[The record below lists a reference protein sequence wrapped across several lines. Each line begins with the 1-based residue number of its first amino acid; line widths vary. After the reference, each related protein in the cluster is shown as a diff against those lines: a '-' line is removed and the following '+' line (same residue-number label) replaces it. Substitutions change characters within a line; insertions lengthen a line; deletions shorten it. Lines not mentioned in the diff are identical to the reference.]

1 VETFAPQESEAARAP
16 AANQMK
22 VFILIWAGQFVSLMG
37 SRLTWFALGVWVY
50 QRTGSATQF
59 ALIFLFTMLP
69 ALLIS
74 PVAGALTDRWDRRHV
89 MIMSDTGAGLCTLVI
104 AALLISGRL
113 EVWHIYVMDA
123 ISSAFS
129 AFQWPAYSASTTL
142 LVPKKHLGRANGMV
156 QTAQALAQIVSP
168 VVAGALLAVIHL
180 EGIILLDFVTF
191 VFAVTTL
198 LLVRIPRPVTTSE
211 TGAGKKSLLRESAE
225 GWHYIV
231 KRRGLFGLLIF
242 FAISNFL
249 VGILSVLATPLVLAF
264 APVTV
269 LGTVLSIG
277 GGGMLVGSLL
287 MSVWGGPKRRIYG
300 VLGFMML
307 GSLSMIL
314 AGIKP
319 SAVLTS
325 IAAFGFFFGIPIM
338 AGCSQTIWQV
348 KVPPE
353 LQGRVFA
360 TRAMIAGSCLPLAYL
375 IAGPLADYIF
385 EPLLVVGGP
394 LAGSIGEF
402 IGVGPGRG
410 IGLLFI
416 IIGLLSALATIGGY
430 LYKPVRLVEGELP
443 DAVA

>member
-1 VETFAPQESEAARAP
+1 VETFAPQENEAARGS
-16 AANQMK
+16 AARQMK

-59 ALIFLFTMLP
+59 AFIFLCTMLP
-69 ALLIS
+69 AILIS

-89 MIMSDTGAGLCTLVI
+89 MIMSDTGAGFCTLVI
-104 AALLISGRL
+104 AVLIMSGRL

-156 QTAQALAQIVSP
+156 QMAQAIAQIVSP

-191 VFAVTTL
+191 IFAITTL
-198 LLVRIPRPVTTSE
+198 LLVRIPRPVVMSE
-211 TGAGKKSLLRESAE
+211 TGAGRRSLLRESAE
-225 GWHYIV
+225 GWHYIL

-249 VGILSVLATPLVLAF
+249 IGILSVLATPLVLAF

-325 IAAFGFFFGIPIM
+325 IAAFGFFLGIPIM
-338 AGCSQTIWQV
+338 AGCNQTIWQV

-385 EPLLVVGGP
+385 EPLLVGGGP
-394 LAGSIGEF
+394 LAGSIGKF

-416 IIGLLSALATIGGY
+416 IIGLLSALATIGGF
-430 LYKPVRLVEGELP
+430 LYTPVRQVEGEFP
-443 DAVA
+443 DAIA

>member
-1 VETFAPQESEAARAP
+1 METFAPQENEAARGS
-16 AANQMK
+16 AARQMK

-59 ALIFLFTMLP
+59 AFIFLCTMLP
-69 ALLIS
+69 AILIS

-89 MIMSDTGAGLCTLVI
+89 MIMSDTGAGFCTLVI
-104 AALLISGRL
+104 AVLIMSGRL

-156 QTAQALAQIVSP
+156 QMAQAIAQIVSP

-191 VFAVTTL
+191 IFAITTL
-198 LLVRIPRPVTTSE
+198 LLVRIPRPVVMSE
-211 TGAGKKSLLRESAE
+211 TGAGRRSLLRESAE
-225 GWHYIV
+225 GWHYIL

-249 VGILSVLATPLVLAF
+249 IGILSVLATPLVLAF

-325 IAAFGFFFGIPIM
+325 IAAFGFFLGIPIM
-338 AGCSQTIWQV
+338 AGCNQTIWQV

-385 EPLLVVGGP
+385 EPLLVGGGP
-394 LAGSIGEF
+394 LAGSIGKF

-416 IIGLLSALATIGGY
+416 IIGLLSALATIGGF
-430 LYKPVRLVEGELP
+430 LYTPVRQVEGEFP
-443 DAVA
+443 DAIA